1 MIMLRFPARKR
12 SRPTIHLTAL
22 IDIVFLLL
30 IFFLLTSTFVEQVGL
45 HIEVPEIESES
56 TGLLP
61 ELVVQVS
68 EEGKLFIDDTHVN
81 ASQLKLILKM
91 RIQSTGKD
99 TVVIQADRRAQYDS
113 VAEAIDAAKLGG
125 ARNIMLVARQKQ

>member
-1 MIMLRFPARKR
+1 MLRFPAKSY

-45 HIEVPEIESES
+45 NIEVPEIESES
-56 TGLLP
+56 AGLLP
-61 ELVVQVS
+61 ELVVQINH
-68 EEGKLFIDDTHVN
+68 EGKIFIDDTNVN
-81 ASQLKLILKM
+81 ASQLSLILKM
-91 RIQSTGKD
+91 RIKSLAKD

-113 VAEAIDAAKLGG
+113 LAQVIDAAKLAG
-125 ARNIMLVARQKQ
+125 AKTLLLVARQKP